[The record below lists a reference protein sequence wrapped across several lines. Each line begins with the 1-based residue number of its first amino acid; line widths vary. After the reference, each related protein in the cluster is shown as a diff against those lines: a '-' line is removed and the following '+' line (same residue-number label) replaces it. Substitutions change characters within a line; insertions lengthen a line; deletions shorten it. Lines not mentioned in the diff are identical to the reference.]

1 MMISLIPYL
10 KRLRQRHLFG
20 LQKLL
25 QLSGLHLGLLVL
37 LQEDLL
43 LRHPLLGLD
52 RQPRDDLVGR
62 VKVGLQPD
70 GDLARLL
77 EPLLEAGDVVVP
89 RLELLLDAV
98 HRLRN
103 QPNFLIVPVEKNI

>member
-52 RQPRDDLVGR
+52 RQPRDDVVGR
-62 VKVGLQPD
+62 VQVGLQPD
-70 GDLARLL
+70 GDLAPR
-77 EPLLEAGDVVVP
+77 PLLDLAAGYVQRSIGAFP
-89 RLELLLDAV
+89 R
-98 HRLRN
+98 
-103 QPNFLIVPVEKNI
+103 P